1 MRKSLMGIPTLLTVI
16 VVAGVIALIP
26 LSHPPL
32 PIAASSDSDD
42 SDTNA
47 EQRLKQK
54 NLGSGDS
61 RDFNCDENMIES
73 TSDNTECIPSGP
85 EPPTPSAQPFTING
99 GGSGDFRCII
109 GDLGGI
115 SISAQGEE
123 DGTVTG
129 TVTLLVIG
137 GASSQ
142 NSVTGGTTDG
152 NTFSLTGQSTPGFCG
167 DASPFTVSGG
177 CGNDVMISYADSFF
191 SGTYIGNVECTLL

>member
-1 MRKSLMGIPTLLTVI
+1 MKSLMSIPTFLTVL
-16 VVAGVIALIP
+16 VVAIVIILPP
-26 LSHPPL
+26 LS
-32 PIAASSDSDD
+32 PIPISAYSDSD
-42 SDTNA
+42 SETNT
-47 EQRLKQK
+47 EQRLGQK
-54 NLGSGDS
+54 NVGSGESDN
-61 RDFNCDENMIES
+61 FNCDENMI
-73 TSDNTECIPSGP
+73 TSASDDIDCIPSGP
-85 EPPTPSAQPFTING
+85 APPTPSAQPFTISG
-99 GGSGDFRCII
+99 GGSGDFRCAI

-129 TVTLLVIG
+129 TVTLTIIG

-142 NSVTGGTTDG
+142 NSVTGGTTNG

-167 DASPFTVSGG
+167 DASAFTVSGG